1 MDEQIVT
8 QPTIGILISNKQTD
22 SCNRNLILKTI
33 LLRKISKAQRVF
45 IVCSCLYEV
54 LGKAELIS
62 NCIKQ
67 ISGFF
72 STGMYLVHSKWGTGI
87 WCECSDFHL
96 DCDGWNVGEYTWSIW
111 SNCTCSH
118 CIILSV
124 NDTLVKVELR
134 KFSEITYKYNH
145 CLICS
150 SVEHLFKTC
159 RLPFVSILSIIFCVT
174 LLS

>member
-1 MDEQIVT
+1 MSSNC
-8 QPTIGILISNKQTD
+8 ISAFITKDWKPYKYLSPLNRWANCDTANYWNTNQQQTD

-72 STGMYLVHSKWGTGI
+72 STVMYLVHRKWGTGI
-87 WCECSDFHL
+87 WCECNHFHL
-96 DCDGWNVGEYTWSIW
+96 DCDGWNVGEYPCSIW
-111 SNCTCSH
+111 SNCTCSR

-124 NDTLVKVELR
+124 NDTLVKVE
-134 KFSEITYKYNH
+134 
-145 CLICS
+145 
-150 SVEHLFKTC
+150 
-159 RLPFVSILSIIFCVT
+159 
-174 LLS
+174 